1 MAVPGGL
8 LTAPAHCPCLQAAML
23 QLRQE
28 RTTVI
33 VAHRLSTVADA
44 DIILVMRQGS
54 IAEMGRHG
62 ELLQQNGLYAEMW
75 AKQQAGISI
84 DVIDG
89 AAAAGPSGSA
99 ESADGGSSSASN
111 PQQQQQQQQPAAAA
125 GGGHHHGHHR

>member
-1 MAVPGGL
+1 
-8 LTAPAHCPCLQAAML
+8 ML
-23 QLRQE
+23 HLRQE

-33 VAHRLSTVADA
+33 VAHRLSTIADA

-99 ESADGGSSSASN
+99 DGADGGSSSASN
-111 PQQQQQQQQPAAAA
+111 PQQQQQPAAAAA